1 MAFKK
6 PVGIVAEL
14 VPLLKTVTADGQM
27 TDDEIAQV
35 DEWLAAHPECN
46 LPPLEL
52 LRATSAAI
60 HANGPTS
67 KEGRRAFHKAV
78 EQVLPPEERGHSKA
92 IRKARELAEQA
103 KQKDERTAD
112 LTAKRVSKE
121 KARADAASARERN
134 RVVYRSNFLAAGTSH
149 DNRFSSIRA
158 HLKEDQAVVL
168 VREPRNKYD
177 RYAIKVFA
185 QNAGELHD
193 VGYVPREITP
203 TLAPL
208 MDLPHIYIATCTKIL
223 EGDRLIP
230 VIDLVLYGPDA
241 DIHQPKPEFS
251 KPAKP
256 AGTWAELEAA
266 AQVTMQATPATP
278 CPIREVAPISQCRD
292 RQEFK
297 LKPILFW
304 AVLIVLVVILGI
316 ALRAGA

>member
-1 MAFKK
+1 M
-6 PVGIVAEL
+6 
-14 VPLLKTVTADGQM
+14 
-27 TDDEIAQV
+27 
-35 DEWLAAHPECN
+35 
-46 LPPLEL
+46 
-52 LRATSAAI
+52 
-60 HANGPTS
+60 
-67 KEGRRAFHKAV
+67 
-78 EQVLPPEERGHSKA
+78 
-92 IRKARELAEQA
+92 
-103 KQKDERTAD
+103 
-112 LTAKRVSKE
+112 
-121 KARADAASARERN
+121 
-134 RVVYRSNFLAAGTSH
+134 
-149 DNRFSSIRA
+149 
-158 HLKEDQAVVL
+158 
-168 VREPRNKYD
+168 REPRNEYD

-185 QNAGELHD
+185 QNAGKLHD

-208 MDLPHIYIATCTKIL
+208 MDRPHKYIATCTKIL

-256 AGTWAELEAA
+256 ARTWAELEAA
-266 AQVTMQATPATP
+266 AHVTMQATPATP
-278 CPIREVAPISQCRD
+278 SPINEVAPISQCRD